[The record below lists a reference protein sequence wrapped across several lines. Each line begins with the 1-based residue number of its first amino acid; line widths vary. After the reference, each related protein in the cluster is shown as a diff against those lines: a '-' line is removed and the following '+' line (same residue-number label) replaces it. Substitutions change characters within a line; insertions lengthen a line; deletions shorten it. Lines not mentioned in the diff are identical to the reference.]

1 MDRINEDY
9 FQKVKQRRNI
19 KKWFFVNEF
28 LLLRVFGKLR
38 IGGFL
43 VIGVVLVVLVVIVL
57 VVVMVVIVVCFAL
70 SGFQLRVVKLSGC
83 QVIGLSN

>member
-19 KKWFFVNEF
+19 KKWFFFNEF

-43 VIGVVLVVLVVIVL
+43 VIGVVLVVIVL
-57 VVVMVVIVVCFAL
+57 VVVMVFIVVCFAL
-70 SGFQLRVVKLSGC
+70 SGFQLRVVKLS
-83 QVIGLSN
+83 N